1 MNTSADVHG
10 QRTEGRTCSL
20 GKKTKKGTTLCH
32 HRNNRQSLA
41 RLHHHHQQQQT
52 PSSNNILLRSS
63 ITPQL
68 LKFFRANVG
77 FASHPPHSFLLY
89 FGFGGGGAFFSKHAS
104 IFLWVFSTRSLGVLW
119 LRFLSFFFWCEVE
132 KGEGKKSRKRRK
144 C

>member
-10 QRTEGRTCSL
+10 QKTEGRTCSL
-20 GKKTKKGTTLCH
+20 GKKKQRKEQHFVIIVITGSLSLGPTTTTSKRRVVIFFFAL
-32 HRNNRQSLA
+32 
-41 RLHHHHQQQQT
+41 
-52 PSSNNILLRSS
+52 
-63 ITPQL
+63 QL
-68 LKFFRANVG
+68 LLSCLIFFRANVD

-132 KGEGKKSRKRRK
+132 KGEGEKSRKRRK